1 MGVCRL
7 KKTIQKQ
14 RQLRFDEINQLVK
27 EIGADSVE
35 EYEALPIEEKRR
47 RKQRFWDCLWD
58 WLLDGWAAGLLF
70 VGEDKDLPDITRILN
85 WVYPRG
91 ETTSDIYDKD
101 ITDREKLQRMIE
113 AEANRCFNS
122 GVIEAVRG
130 VKGVM
135 KTWETMGDE
144 RVRETHEYLE
154 GMTIPFDEEFVTIG
168 GDSAMAPGMFSD
180 AENNVNCRCW
190 ISATKDNQTE
200 QIQ

>member
-1 MGVCRL
+1 MIWL
-7 KKTIQKQ
+7 KNTVQ
-14 RQLRFDEINQLVK
+14 RQRQIRFDEINSLVR
-27 EIGADSVE
+27 EIGTDSVE

-70 VGEDKDLPDITRILN
+70 VGEDRDLPDITKILN

-168 GDSAMAPGMFSD
+168 GDSAQAPGMFSD
-180 AENNVNCRCW
+180 ASNVVGCRCW
-190 ISATKDNQTE
+190 ITVTKNNQTE

>member
-1 MGVCRL
+1 MKNTVR
-7 KKTIQKQ
+7 KQ
-14 RQLRFDEINQLVK
+14 RQLRFDEINQLVR
-27 EIGADSVE
+27 EIGTDSVE
-35 EYEALPIEEKRR
+35 EYETLPAEEKRK

-70 VGEDKDLPDITRILN
+70 VGKDKDMPDITRILN

-113 AEANRCFNS
+113 AEANRCFNH
-122 GVIEAVRG
+122 GVVEAVNG
-130 VKGVM
+130 EKGVM
-135 KTWETMGDE
+135 KTWETMGDN

-154 GMTIPFDEEFVTIG
+154 GVTIPIDEEFVTIG
-168 GDSAMAPGMFSD
+168 GDSALAPGMFSE
-180 AENNVNCRCW
+180 ASQNCNCRCW
-190 ISATKDNQTE
+190 ISVKQGQKTE

>member
-1 MGVCRL
+1 M

-27 EIGADSVE
+27 EIGTDSVE
-35 EYEALPIEEKRR
+35 EYKALPIEEKRR
-47 RKQRFWDCLWD
+47 HKQRFWDCLWD

-70 VGEDKDLPDITRILN
+70 VGEDKDLPDITKILN

-190 ISATKDNQTE
+190 VSVTKDNQTE

>member
-1 MGVCRL
+1 MKNTV
-7 KKTIQKQ
+7 Q
-14 RQLRFDEINQLVK
+14 RQRQIRFDEINQLVK
-27 EIGADSVE
+27 EIGTDSVE

-70 VGEDKDLPDITRILN
+70 VGEDKDLPDITKILN

-190 ISATKDNQTE
+190 VSVTKDNQTE

>member
-1 MGVCRL
+1 M

-27 EIGADSVE
+27 EIGTDSVE

-70 VGEDKDLPDITRILN
+70 VGEDKDLPDITKILN

-190 ISATKDNQTE
+190 ISVTKDNQTE

>member
-1 MGVCRL
+1 M

-27 EIGADSVE
+27 EIGTDSVE

-70 VGEDKDLPDITRILN
+70 VGEDKDLPDITKILN

-130 VKGVM
+130 AKGVM

-180 AENNVNCRCW
+180 ASNVVGCRCW
-190 ISATKDNQTE
+190 ITVKRGQNTE

>member
-1 MGVCRL
+1 M

-27 EIGADSVE
+27 EIGTDSVE

-70 VGEDKDLPDITRILN
+70 VGEDKDLPDITKILN